1 MQDLIVLLYA
11 ASGAL
16 DTSRRKECD
25 EGPHEGFQQRIRPDG
40 LWSAVVEPFNRLTVS
55 MCLTVWN
62 SEHMDI
68 FDLCVIGG
76 GPAGYAAA
84 MRAIDLG
91 KRVVLIERDK
101 IGGTGIYNGALAS
114 KTLWELS
121 HSVASAN
128 ELLRGRDREPFRLSW
143 EEISKTL
150 NEAQFERKYLYSCH
164 MQMLAAQPDGQR
176 FKHLRGHASFIDPQ
190 SVNVIREGAST
201 VITADHFIIATGSRP
216 RALPGVAVD
225 ERRILSSDGIF
236 KMEGLPKS
244 IVIIGA
250 GVVGCEF
257 ATIFSN
263 FGSTKVHLIDRASRI
278 LPFEDEDVSK
288 LVARNLERKG
298 VVIHHQARLERIAAE
313 PDAVRYL
320 LRYDHG
326 GTEEVAVEKAL
337 LSVGRIANIDDL
349 ALERAGV
356 ERDETGNVR
365 LVDTC
370 TSRHHIHVVGDAMGT
385 NMLVN
390 IGEMEGRH
398 AVERIW
404 EKHETRLSHTN
415 VSTIMFLDPEVAG
428 VGLNEQE
435 CRARNI
441 AHRTARIDYS
451 CLARAIAM
459 RRTKGFFKLIVTDDD
474 EMTVLGMRAV
484 GEHASSAIQG
494 VALMMRTGM
503 GIRELADLVHPHPSI
518 IEGVQECARM
528 LLGKS
533 IFKPEVLNDRMY
545 CGTWRPSA
553 TEKAA

>member
-1 MQDLIVLLYA
+1 MA
-11 ASGAL
+11 
-16 DTSRRKECD
+16 
-25 EGPHEGFQQRIRPDG
+25 
-40 LWSAVVEPFNRLTVS
+40 N
-55 MCLTVWN
+55 
-62 SEHMDI
+62 

-91 KRVVLIERDK
+91 KRVALIERDR

-121 HSVASAN
+121 HRVATAN
-128 ELLRGRDREPFRLSW
+128 EVLRGRDREPFRLSW
-143 EEISKTL
+143 DEITKTL

-164 MQMLAAQPDGQR
+164 MQMMEAGPSEAGR
-176 FKHLRGHASFIDPQ
+176 MFKHIRGHAVFTDPHTLM
-190 SVNVIREGAST
+190 VTRDDVAT
-201 VITADHFIIATGSRP
+201 KFTADHFVIATGSRP
-216 RALPGVAVD
+216 RSLPHIHVD
-225 ERRILSSDGIF
+225 ERRIFSSDGIF
-236 KMEGLPKS
+236 NIQELPKS

-263 FGSTKVHLIDRASRI
+263 FGNTKVHLIDRAPRI
-278 LPFEDEDVSK
+278 LPFEDEDVSD

-320 LRYDHG
+320 LRFEQG

-337 LSVGRIANIDDL
+337 LSVGRIANVDGLGLNKAEVDM
-349 ALERAGV
+349 
-356 ERDETGNVR
+356 DTNGNVV
-365 LVDTC
+365 LTGTC
-370 TSRHHIHVVGDAMGT
+370 TSQPHIHVVGDAMGA

-390 IGEMEGRH
+390 IGEQEGRH

-404 EKHETRLSHTN
+404 NVHEQPLNHAN

-428 VGLNEQE
+428 VGLNEQD
-435 CRARNI
+435 CRTRNI
-441 AHRTARIDYS
+441 PYRMARIEYS

-474 EMTVLGMRAV
+474 EMKVLGMRAV
-484 GEHASSAIQG
+484 GEHASSAIQA
-494 VALMMRTGM
+494 VALMMGTDM
-503 GIRELADLVHPHPSI
+503 GIHELAKLMHPHPSI

-528 LLGKS
+528 LLGTS
-533 IFKPEVLNDRMY
+533 IFKPEVLNDRMR
-545 CGTWRPSA
+545 CDRWKPNA
-553 TEKAA
+553 AEKAA

>member
-1 MQDLIVLLYA
+1 
-11 ASGAL
+11 
-16 DTSRRKECD
+16 
-25 EGPHEGFQQRIRPDG
+25 
-40 LWSAVVEPFNRLTVS
+40 
-55 MCLTVWN
+55 
-62 SEHMDI
+62 MDHANMGN

-91 KRVVLIERDK
+91 KRVALIERDR

-121 HSVASAN
+121 HRVATAN
-128 ELLRGRDREPFRLSW
+128 EVLLGRGKEPFRLSW

-150 NEAQFERKYLYSCH
+150 NEAQFERKYLFSCH
-164 MQMLAAQPDGQR
+164 MQMLAAQPGEAGR
-176 FKHLRGHASFIDPQ
+176 MFKHVRGSASFVD
-190 SVNVIREGAST
+190 SHNVMVTRDGSST
-201 VITADHFIIATGSRP
+201 SISADHFIIATGSRP
-216 RALPGVAVD
+216 RNLPGIAVD

-236 KMEGLPKS
+236 GIEDLPKS

-278 LPFEDEDVSK
+278 LPFEDEDISE
-288 LVARNLERKG
+288 LVARNLERRG
-298 VVIHHQARLERIAAE
+298 VVIHHQAQLQRIAAE

-320 LRYDHG
+320 LRYDNG
-326 GTEEVAVEKAL
+326 DTEEVAVEKAL
-337 LSVGRIANIDDL
+337 LSVGRVANLEGLGLDL
-349 ALERAGV
+349 AGV
-356 ERDETGNVR
+356 ELDEKGNVA
-365 LVDTC
+365 LMGTN
-370 TSRHHIHVVGDAMGT
+370 TSQPHIHVVGDAMGT

-390 IGEMEGRH
+390 IGEMEGRY

-404 EKHETRLSHTN
+404 DVHRNALSHAN

-428 VGLNEQE
+428 VGLNEQD

-441 AHRTARIDYS
+441 PHRTARIDYS
-451 CLARAIAM
+451 CIARAIAM

-484 GEHASSAIQG
+484 GEHASSAIQA
-494 VALMMRTGM
+494 VALMMSAGM
-503 GIRELADLVHPHPSI
+503 GIRELASLMHPHPSI
-518 IEGVQECARM
+518 TEGVQECARM
-528 LLGKS
+528 LLGTS
-533 IFKPEVLNDRMY
+533 IFKPEVLNDRMR
-545 CGTWRPSA
+545 CATWRPD
-553 TEKAA
+553 AAKRVA